1 MYFKGIE
8 AGKVPYFP
16 HADTIIYSISTEICF
31 QAAVMEVQTL
41 RPSYWK
47 FLLRL
52 TKGRFAVMNQKV
64 LDVFG
69 TGASKHFQD
78 FITRVNYVEHK
89 EGGLSL
95 NVSAISM
102 RDALFDVT
110 YYYYFYYYY
119 HYHYY
124 CCCCH

>member
-1 MYFKGIE
+1 MMFYKSTTISMYLASKLVETMYFKGIE

-16 HADTIIYSISTEICF
+16 HADTIIYSISTAICF

-52 TKGRFAVMNQKV
+52 TKGKFAVMNRKV

-69 TGASKHFQD
+69 TGASKHFKD
-78 FITRVNYVEHK
+78 FIPRLDPRYTT
-89 EGGLSL
+89 
-95 NVSAISM
+95 
-102 RDALFDVT
+102 VT
-110 YYYYFYYYY
+110 PELPIEFS
-119 HYHYY
+119 
-124 CCCCH
+124 